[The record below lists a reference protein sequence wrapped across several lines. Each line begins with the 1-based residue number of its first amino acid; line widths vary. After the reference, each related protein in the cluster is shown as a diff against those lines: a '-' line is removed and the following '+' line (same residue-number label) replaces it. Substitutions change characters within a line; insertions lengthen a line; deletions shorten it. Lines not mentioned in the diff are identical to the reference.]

1 MRAAARSPHPLRVPR
16 MRRRRRPEPD
26 GWNSPHG
33 GDPEKRRVPSEM
45 RVVYL
50 IIGAVILASVFA
62 SIFLFE
68 NTWVERFAPGV
79 ATDSFGILLTL
90 VFVHRF
96 LERQER
102 SRRLRGSIG
111 ALRRGSRSLLD
122 MVEAW
127 AGLLKGTLPRVPVDP
142 IHGYLDLFAL
152 HLVENLTYA
161 DPHRVRMD
169 GGADPEPWVEW
180 TARRVER
187 ARESLNQVIIAYS
200 ASLDPAYVE
209 AIDEIVDDA
218 FLAMFREMARGDT
231 DARAWRVRMNATR
244 AARET
249 FFARLVAAIRLHNEL
264 ARDAAT
270 VRSRRIAPR
279 TGSVGMELPLDH
291 DLRVELELPR
301 RWWSTE
307 PRPGTIRAEPT
318 A

>member
-1 MRAAARSPHPLRVPR
+1 MPLTRK
-16 MRRRRRPEPD
+16 RRPDNESS

-33 GDPEKRRVPSEM
+33 DQAERKSAPSEM

-50 IIGAVILASVFA
+50 VIGTVILASVIL
-62 SIFLFE
+62 SIISDHP
-68 NTWVERFAPGV
+68 WVERFAPGV

-111 ALRRGSRSLLD
+111 ALRRGSRALLD

-127 AGLLKGTLPRVPVDP
+127 AELVKGSLPRVPADP
-142 IHGYLDLFAL
+142 IHNYLDLFAL
-152 HLVENLTYA
+152 HLVENVTYA
-161 DPHRVRMD
+161 DPHCMRMHA
-169 GGADPEPWVEW
+169 GADPEAWVAW
-180 TARRVER
+180 TARRAEA
-187 ARESLNQVIIAYS
+187 ARESLNQIIVSYS
-200 ASLDPAYVE
+200 ASLDPSYVE
-209 AIDEIVDDA
+209 AIDEIVDDG
-218 FLAMFREMARGDT
+218 FLKMFAEMSAAGM
-231 DARAWRVRMNATR
+231 DARTWRVRMNAAR

-249 FFARLVAAIRLHNEL
+249 FFARLVSAIRLHNEL

-301 RWWSTE
+301 RWWSLE
-307 PRPGTIRAEPT
+307 PKAGSLRSEHERAPG
-318 A
+318 

>member
-1 MRAAARSPHPLRVPR
+1 MSPVKRKRRAPRS
-16 MRRRRRPEPD
+16 ESS

-33 GDPEKRRVPSEM
+33 EDSERRRIPSEM
-45 RVVYL
+45 RVVYI
-50 IIGAVILASVFA
+50 IIGTIILASVIA
-62 SIFLFE
+62 SSFFYDIW
-68 NTWVERFAPGV
+68 WVERFAPGV

-111 ALRRGSRSLLD
+111 ALRRGSRALLD
-122 MVEAW
+122 MAEAW
-127 AGLLKGTLPRVPVDP
+127 AELVKGTLPRVPGDP
-142 IHGYLDLFAL
+142 IHTYLDLFAL
-152 HLVENLTYA
+152 HLVENVTYA
-161 DPHRVRMD
+161 DPHSTRMED
-169 GGADPEPWVEW
+169 GADPQPWVQYM
-180 TARRVER
+180 AFRVER
-187 ARESLNQVIIAYS
+187 ARQALNEVIVSYS
-200 ASLDPAYVE
+200 ASLDPGYVE
-209 AIDEIVDDA
+209 AIDEIVDDG
-218 FLAMFREMARGDT
+218 FLRMFDQMASAEI
-231 DARAWRVRMNATR
+231 DARTWRVRMNAAR

-301 RWWSTE
+301 RWWSLDPKPGSIRSHAE
-307 PRPGTIRAEPT
+307 RPAG
-318 A
+318 